1 MATKNASAHQGE
13 VKDPEHDGRLKG
25 HKGGE
30 AAKAH
35 ADGSHPDEKGHAKKA
50 GTKAQDEGDHA
61 AKADHGKGKPHEAA
75 KADEPQETG
84 SKHTGSKDAGP
95 KAAEAK
101 AAEAKATEAKGSDDA
116 DLKSREYTDAQGNV
130 HHHTK
135 AYMESHKG
143 S

>member
-1 MATKNASAHQGE
+1 MATKTTSGHQGE

-25 HKGGE
+25 HTGGE

-35 ADGSHPDEKGHAKKA
+35 ADGSHPDEKGHAGTKTA
-50 GTKAQDEGDHA
+50 GTKAQNEGDHA

-75 KADEPQETG
+75 KVGEPR
-84 SKHTGSKDAGP
+84 HTASKDTESKDTES
-95 KAAEAK
+95 KASAS
-101 AAEAKATEAKGSDDA
+101 KGGDDA
-116 DLKSREYTDAQGNV
+116 DLKAREYTDAQGNV

>member
-1 MATKNASAHQGE
+1 MATKNASGHQGE

-35 ADGSHPDEKGHAKKA
+35 ADGSHTAEKDHAGTTKA
-50 GTKAQDEGDHA
+50 GTKAEGGADHA
-61 AKADHGKGKPHEAA
+61 AAADHGK
-75 KADEPQETG
+75 
-84 SKHTGSKDAGP
+84 
-95 KAAEAK
+95 AK
-101 AAEAKATEAKGSDDA
+101 AADAKAAGAKAAGTKSTEHKPHDTKAHDTKPADDKGSDDA

-135 AYMESHKG
+135 AYMDSHKG